1 MGGEHC
7 PSVRSSPSSFLCVP
21 KALGVSVEDDPVS
34 LELAYGVGEGNPDQI
49 RTFQPGGLC
58 QSLQAIL
65 QGGGNVGVDACLHSF
80 HAINVAKYRR
90 KTSVK
95 LALFVASNPSLLL
108 STGYFWNLSC
118 YLSQNGATFAP
129 MPRKKMGLEQRL
141 NFWVSQETYDFYDAL
156 AAKRGE
162 KVSELLRQVLDR
174 AQKFFDEGGNYL
186 SDLPMSQ
193 EELKQ
198 MMREVAREESRKVL
212 EDPTVKGNLER
223 QWENRP
229 GPKGQVE
236 EVEESPNTRIL

>member
-1 MGGEHC
+1 
-7 PSVRSSPSSFLCVP
+7 
-21 KALGVSVEDDPVS
+21 
-34 LELAYGVGEGNPDQI
+34 
-49 RTFQPGGLC
+49 
-58 QSLQAIL
+58 
-65 QGGGNVGVDACLHSF
+65 
-80 HAINVAKYRR
+80 
-90 KTSVK
+90 
-95 LALFVASNPSLLL
+95 
-108 STGYFWNLSC
+108 
-118 YLSQNGATFAP
+118 
-129 MPRKKMGLEQRL
+129 MGLEQRL

-229 GPKGQVE
+229 DPKGQVE
-236 EVEESPNTRIL
+236 EVEELPNKRIL